1 MMADANNP
9 SGEETREM
17 PAAKKQAP
25 PAQGA
30 GGTPAGVGGEDSTT
44 EEKQTPA
51 ATDQPEETQTPEG
64 PGQFVKEDPVVL
76 RQVEVALQD
85 GPVDEPEP
93 SGTWR
98 VGPAPIQHNGEL
110 ILPGDTVSAADLE
123 SDDVPFSGER
133 MLQDL
138 VNAGALIPEEQYEEP
153 QARQAAAPQ
162 EGEVWVNYRDVD
174 NRVAAVGGVGDET
187 NARYV
192 MATTDSEPI
201 NVPQSEGQTGTS
213 VKVQPSA
220 TRAITNR
227 NNG

>member
-1 MMADANNP
+1 VERLLEWAV
-9 SGEETREM
+9 
-17 PAAKKQAP
+17 KIP
-25 PAQGA
+25 PPKRSRRRLPRISLRRLRPRKGR
-30 GGTPAGVGGEDSTT
+30 DSSS
-44 EEKQTPA
+44 KR
-51 ATDQPEETQTPEG
+51 TQSS
-64 PGQFVKEDPVVL
+64 F
-76 RQVEVALQD
+76 EVALQD

>member
-1 MMADANNP
+1 
-9 SGEETREM
+9 
-17 PAAKKQAP
+17 
-25 PAQGA
+25 
-30 GGTPAGVGGEDSTT
+30 
-44 EEKQTPA
+44 
-51 ATDQPEETQTPEG
+51 
-64 PGQFVKEDPVVL
+64 
-76 RQVEVALQD
+76 
-85 GPVDEPEP
+85 
-93 SGTWR
+93 